1 MSILSVFHC
10 TRPQQP
16 NKVLTHATD
25 IATTLAEHGVQLSQV
40 ELTGQPRPGCGQP
53 GVLQALGSQLE
64 ALSSAHGCS
73 AVSVIDCD
81 GSSEVL
87 TLPSGEHAYDT
98 PETFVIVSGRAQVS
112 VRRGDWVLA
121 VLCERGDVLQVPSGS
136 GRWLSLG
143 DHPFCVAL
151 RLRAGKGESIPVVSE
166 HAGPSEFPGMDEL

>member
-10 TRPQQP
+10 TRPAQP

-25 IATTLAEHGVQLSQV
+25 IATTLAEHGVQFSQA
-40 ELTGQPRPGCGQP
+40 ELIGQPRPGAGQAA
-53 GVLQALGSQLE
+53 VLEALGSEVQ
-64 ALSSAHGCS
+64 ALSSAHGCT

-81 GSSEVL
+81 GSNAGHAPAE
-87 TLPSGEHAYDT
+87 GEHAYDT
-98 PETFVIVSGRAQVS
+98 PETLVILSGRAQMS
-112 VRRGDWVLA
+112 VRSGDWVLA
-121 VLCERGDVLQVPSGS
+121 VLCERGDVLRVPGGS

-151 RLRAGKGESIPVVSE
+151 RMREGEGDALPVVSE